1 MAKTILIVE
10 DNKLNMTLFNARW
23 YNVTLIERADEMH
36 TLIIKA
42 EAGLM
47 PGIDILPIG
56 PGEIRQRFM
65 KAASF

>member
-1 MAKTILIVE
+1 
-10 DNKLNMTLFNARW
+10 
-23 YNVTLIERADEMH
+23 MH

-56 PGEIRQRFM
+56 PGKIRQRFM
-65 KAASF
+65 KAASSWALPLRQLDSVGVQRRDALDQFLPL